1 MYQLGIGGIN
11 KIKSINQSTQKVVQ
25 LRPHLPPIP
34 PPHTPSASNLNCKT
48 KTKLRALNGQR
59 NENRSLIMNVNK
71 HEE

>member
-25 LRPHLPPIP
+25 LRPHLPPTSP
-34 PPHTPSASNLNCKT
+34 PPIASNLNCKT
-48 KTKLRALNGQR
+48 KTKLRALNGQH
-59 NENRSLIMNVNK
+59 NENRSLVMNVNK